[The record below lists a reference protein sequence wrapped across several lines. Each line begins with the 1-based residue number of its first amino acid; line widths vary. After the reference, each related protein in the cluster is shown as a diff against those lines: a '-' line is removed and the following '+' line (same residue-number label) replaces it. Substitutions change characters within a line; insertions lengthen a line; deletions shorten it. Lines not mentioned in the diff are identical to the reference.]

1 MNKQTII
8 SFIDDSKYCDIVCEY
23 SALLAKNSGSK
34 IKLYHILKK
43 EKKQSKTDLSG
54 SINLGAK
61 TKLLE
66 NLVNYESS
74 IAKIAN
80 EKGWKVLENA
90 KKKILE
96 SGNFNVEI
104 RLRTGEITQAL
115 KEKEHDG
122 DIIVIGKRGEIK
134 QNIDKKLGANFES
147 IVRSSNKPIFVANR
161 SFGSIKNILIAFDG
175 SQPTLKLIDFFQKQ
189 NFFLN
194 CKISLIY
201 INDGKKKNFFDVNK
215 QIQLDKPSKLDIE
228 LQEFNGQPKVILAD
242 LVKSKKFDLLAIGAY
257 GHSKVRS
264 LLLGSTTSELI
275 KNNRIPFLLM
285 R

>member
-1 MNKQTII
+1 MKKQTII

-23 SALLAKNSGSK
+23 SAFLAKNSDSK

-43 EKKQSKTDLSG
+43 EKKLSKTDLSG

-90 KKKILE
+90 RKKILE
-96 SGNFNVEI
+96 SGDFHVEI
-104 RLRTGEITQAL
+104 RLRTGEITEAF
-115 KEKEHDG
+115 KEKEQSG
-122 DIIVIGKRGEIK
+122 DLIVIGKRGEIK
-134 QNIDKKLGANFES
+134 QNIDSKLGANFES
-147 IVRSSNKPIFVANR
+147 IVRSSKKPIFVANR
-161 SFGSIKNILIAFDG
+161 NFSNIKNILIAFDG
-175 SQPTLKLIDFFQKQ
+175 SQSTIKLIDFFQNQK
-189 NFFLN
+189 FFID
-194 CKISLIY
+194 CRVSLIY
-201 INDGKKKNFFDVNK
+201 INDGKKKNIFD
-215 QIQLDKPSKLDIE
+215 LDKQLLRYNNGELDIQS
-228 LQEFNGQPKVILAD
+228 QEINGQPKVVLAN

-264 LLLGSTTSELI
+264 LILGSTTSELI